1 MHPSQNLPQN
11 PGGDSLR
18 GKETD
23 SGSSRGSD
31 RPNHDSS
38 PSSDSATSQST
49 IKGTFFAGSHH
60 FNINNGSFDNSN
72 GDINKKTVN
81 DYSHRSNFGNR
92 YGDNRSNSNNTTN
105 NYNGRYNDQSRY
117 DPAPPAHAGRRGR
130 ASAPPNP
137 QQRPTP
143 LIPAAASMSRG
154 SREAPEVRSST
165 APLPIRSRPE
175 EDVHSLF
182 LRDEGDD
189 PRYEYEFNYP
199 PHFGGHYSPNY
210 YYDDEEGDHRAHDE
224 DEEMYVEEQSQPRFA
239 EPRAYRAGP
248 SEPGPSQAASPGRQ
262 FKSNNPFAK
271 MMANQQ

>member
-1 MHPSQNLPQN
+1 M
-11 PGGDSLR
+11 GD
-18 GKETD
+18 T
-23 SGSSRGSD
+23 
-31 RPNHDSS
+31 
-38 PSSDSATSQST
+38 AT
-49 IKGTFFAGSHH
+49 IEGMGR
-60 FNINNGSFDNSN
+60 NNGM
-72 GDINKKTVN
+72 KHCTPA
-81 DYSHRSNFGNR
+81 RNFVV
-92 YGDNRSNSNNTTN
+92 
-105 NYNGRYNDQSRY
+105 GRIAYFVKAVASWLLLFHLSDDQSRY

-143 LIPAAASMSRG
+143 IPAAASMSRG

-165 APLPIRSRPE
+165 APLPIRSGPE

-189 PRYEYEFNYP
+189 PRYEYEFNYA
-199 PHFGGHYSPNY
+199 PHFGGHYSPSY
-210 YYDDEEGDHRAHDE
+210 YYDEEGDHRAHDE

-248 SEPGPSQAASPGRQ
+248 SEPGPSQAASPSRQ